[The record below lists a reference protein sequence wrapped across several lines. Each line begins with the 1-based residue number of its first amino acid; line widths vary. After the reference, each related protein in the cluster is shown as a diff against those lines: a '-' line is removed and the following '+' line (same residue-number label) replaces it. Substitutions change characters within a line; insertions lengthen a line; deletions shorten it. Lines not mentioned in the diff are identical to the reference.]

1 MTVSAFI
8 MYVKSC
14 TDGHAEKLMAVKVT
28 GMELI
33 IRNKVLWNHTLKEKP
48 GVCPLISMYT
58 GRGGAATHAQ
68 CRGARALHE

>member
-48 GVCPLISMYT
+48 RVCPLISMCT
-58 GRGGAATHAQ
+58 LHPTTH
-68 CRGARALHE
+68 CSLTTTVV